1 MKLKQLPEDFQVE
14 ELTDMAPSGQG
25 PSAPC
30 RLEKRGWTT
39 PDAVQLVRRRWRL
52 ELGRVSYGGLK
63 DRHALTAQYLTV
75 FRGPPRRLT
84 QQGVSVTYLG
94 QVAAPF
100 TSRGIRANRFRL
112 PPRPRAPA
120 GRTPAEQG

>member
-25 PSAPC
+25 PFALY

-63 DRHALTAQYLTV
+63 DRHAPTAQYPTV
-75 FRGPPRRLT
+75 FRGPPRPPT
-84 QQGVSVTYLG
+84 PQGGRAPPPG
-94 QVAAPF
+94 QVA
-100 TSRGIRANRFRL
+100 
-112 PPRPRAPA
+112 RP
-120 GRTPAEQG
+120 